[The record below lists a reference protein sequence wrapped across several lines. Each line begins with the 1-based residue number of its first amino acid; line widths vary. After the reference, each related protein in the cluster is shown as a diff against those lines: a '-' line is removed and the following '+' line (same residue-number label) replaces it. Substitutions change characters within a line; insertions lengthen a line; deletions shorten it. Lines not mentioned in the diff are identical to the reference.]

1 VKRGQ
6 PALALTG
13 ATIHLGD
20 RVLPTAYGPFAVH
33 FFRDLAHARTS
44 MAVALGDLTGAA
56 PVLARVH
63 SSCVTS
69 ECLGACDCDCAEQL
83 DAALAAIA
91 QAGRGLLFYL
101 VQEGRGAGL
110 AAKARDRMLVQASRN
125 RLTTFEAYSEMGLP
139 ADLRTYHEVAPITR
153 LLGVRA
159 PLRLL
164 TNNPE
169 KAQAVARALAEDKI
183 EVCGT
188 RPIHGLASPFNSH
201 YLEAKAR
208 SGHRLGGVRR
218 TLGAL
223 PPDPVIAEPPMSAIE
238 APHLVSTARYWLPVS
253 LEAYASRVALP
264 PDSEVDVEGVAWLS
278 LRVVFDR
285 RSGRESILLRRMSRE
300 PGAKTATARAADFR
314 ILGMIDRLP
323 TPIAEGRLAIRQ
335 RLHAMRGASGGALVV
350 DFDETGRDAA
360 RLPGAEQRLR
370 RAAAEEMLAARWPS
384 PGSGTEI
391 EHDGD

>member
-1 VKRGQ
+1 MKRGL
-6 PALALTG
+6 PTLALTG

-20 RVLPTAYGPFAVH
+20 RVLPTAHGPFAVH

-91 QAGRGLLFYL
+91 RTGRGLLFYL

-139 ADLRTYHEVAPITR
+139 ADLRTYQEVASITR

-188 RPIHGLASPFNSH
+188 RPIHGLESPFNTH

-223 PPDPVIAEPPMSAIE
+223 PPDPVIVEPPMPATD

-253 LEAYASRVALP
+253 LESHASRAVHALDP
-264 PDSEVDVEGVAWLS
+264 EDAGVDWLS

-285 RSGRESILLRRMSRE
+285 RSGRESILLRGMPRE
-300 PGAKTATARAADFR
+300 QGAEAATARAAGLQ
-314 ILGMIDRLP
+314 IMGMIDRLP
-323 TPIAEGRLAIRQ
+323 TPIAEGRHQIRQ

-384 PGSGTEI
+384 PGPGTGSEY
-391 EHDGD
+391 EGD